1 LEDGSI
7 STVLLL
13 IALIIVHGTM
23 ELTYAVLTNVRR
35 NAFRERA
42 ESGDRAAKRITR
54 LTDDIP
60 RLYITA
66 QVFLM
71 LVKFAIVAVA
81 TVDLA
86 EPLIS
91 AQEITGNRIIPEI
104 GYLAVLLPIA
114 LLTYLVGDLVPSAL
128 GNAYADQLARL
139 VAMPMRVISVILAP
153 LVKVFMSLS
162 DTLSRITGGEEIDK
176 AVTEEEI
183 MTLVEDGQKGGTIE
197 DEEREMIYS
206 VLQFGET
213 LAREVMVPRPD
224 LTAVEAGTPLSEAV
238 KLLIKTGHSRIP
250 VYDEDIDNIK
260 GLLYAKDLLK
270 LWGDAATVNK
280 KSRDIMRP
288 AYFVPE
294 TKRADVLFKELQEKK
309 IHLAIIVD
317 EYGGTA
323 GIVTIEDLIEEIVG
337 DIQDEYDLN
346 EEAEYVSVGENAYI
360 VDGGM
365 NLGDVNELLDID
377 LPDDENDSIGGYVY
391 SKLGHVPE
399 IGETIETPTLHL
411 RVDEV
416 ENRRIRKVYIA
427 RVTPPTPETEAAAAA
442 DAAEESRT
450 PKSTPVVTPT
460 VQPKPAQ

>member
-1 LEDGSI
+1 MEEGSI
-7 STVLLL
+7 PIVLLL
-13 IALIIVHGTM
+13 LALIIFHGGM

-35 NAFRERA
+35 NALRERA
-42 ESGDRAAKRITR
+42 EQGDASARRILR
-54 LTDDIP
+54 LTEDP
-60 RLYITA
+60 SRLYITA
-66 QVFLM
+66 QIFLM
-71 LVKFAIVAVA
+71 LVKFAIAAIA

-86 EPLIS
+86 DPLIAAQAS
-91 AQEITGNRIIPEI
+91 ANGRIIAEL
-104 GYLAVLLPIA
+104 GYLAVLLPTA
-114 LLTYLVGDLVPSAL
+114 LVTYLFGDLIPSAL
-128 GNAYADQLARL
+128 GNTYADE
-139 VAMPMRVISVILAP
+139 LAP
-153 LVKVFMSLS
+153 LVAPPMRVFSVALFPLVRVFISLS
-162 DTLSRITGGEEIDK
+162 DTVSRITGGEEMDK

-183 MTLVEDGQKGGTIE
+183 MTLVEDGQKGGAIE

-213 LAREVMVPRPD
+213 LAREVMVPRLD
-224 LTAVEAGTPLSEAV
+224 LTAVDANTSLSDV
-238 KLLIKTGHSRIP
+238 VQVLIETGHSRIP

-270 LWGDAATVNK
+270 LWGDGVSATRK
-280 KSRDIMRP
+280 ARDVIRP

-309 IHLAIIVD
+309 IHLAVIVD

-337 DIQDEYDLN
+337 DIQDEYDFN
-346 EEAEYVSVGENAYI
+346 EEAEFTLVGEKAYV

-377 LPDDENDSIGGYVY
+377 LPTDENDSIGGYVY
-391 SKLGHVPE
+391 SQLGHVPE
-399 IGETIETPTLHL
+399 VGETINTPTLHM

-427 RVTPPTPETEAAAAA
+427 RVSASSPAPESDANGDEA
-442 DAAEESRT
+442 RT
-450 PKSTPVVTPT
+450 PKSVPVVQQPST
-460 VQPKPAQ
+460 QPKTVS

>member
-1 LEDGSI
+1 MEDGSI

-13 IALIIVHGTM
+13 IALIIFHGGM

-42 ESGDRAAKRITR
+42 ESGDRAARRIIS
-54 LTDDIP
+54 LTEDIP

-86 EPLIS
+86 EPLIY
-91 AQEITGNRIIPEI
+91 AQDAAGGRIVPEL
-104 GYLAVLLPIA
+104 GYLAVLVPTA
-114 LLTYLVGDLVPSAL
+114 LLTYLLGDLVPSAL
-128 GNAYADQLARL
+128 GGAYADQLAPIVSLPLRV
-139 VAMPMRVISVILAP
+139 VALTLAP
-153 LVKVFMSLS
+153 LVRLFISLS
-162 DTLSRITGGEEIDK
+162 DTLSRITGGENIDK
-176 AVTEEEI
+176 SVTEEEI

-197 DEEREMIYS
+197 DEEKEMIYS

-213 LAREVMVPRPD
+213 LVREVMVPRPD
-224 LTAVEAGTPLSEAV
+224 LTAVEADTPLSEVV
-238 KLLIKTGHSRIP
+238 KVLIDTGHSRIP
-250 VYDEDIDNIK
+250 VYEEDIDNIK

-270 LWGDAATVNK
+270 LWNDGGATGK
-280 KSRDIMRP
+280 KARDVMRP

-309 IHLAIIVD
+309 VHLAVIVD

-337 DIQDEYDLN
+337 EIQDEYDFN
-346 EEAEYVSVGENAYI
+346 EEAEYTQVGENAYV

-365 NLGDVNELLDID
+365 NLGDVNDLLEIEL
-377 LPDDENDSIGGYVY
+377 PTDENDSIGGYVY
-391 SKLGHVPE
+391 SQLGHVPDV
-399 IGETIETPTLHL
+399 GETISTPTLHV
-411 RVDEV
+411 RVEAV

-427 RVTPPTPETEAAAAA
+427 RVMPPALEVEADEKSETP
-442 DAAEESRT
+442 T
-450 PKSTPVVTPT
+450 PKSTPVVTP
-460 VQPKPAQ
+460 QPKPASQA